1 MPDTSGTTNLN
12 QMIDDILAALPWGLL
27 LAFSIGPGFFVL
39 LETSIT
45 KGFRAALT
53 FDLGIVFSDVVFI
66 LIAYYSTNQLLEQLK
81 DNPTLFVI
89 GGLIMISYGL
99 ISFILL
105 KKNFKKQELTDT
117 DTLLISKNNYLALFF
132 KGFLLNFINIGIL
145 GFWMMIIISFG
156 PQLEMDTQ
164 RILTFFTSILG
175 FYLMFD
181 IIKILLAKQLKSKLT
196 PNNIYKIKRVISLV
210 ILIFGVFFVLQGLFQ
225 KEIHQVKEK
234 IEKIKE

>member
-1 MPDTSGTTNLN
+1 
-12 QMIDDILAALPWGLL
+12 MIDDILAALPWGLL

-225 KEIHQVKEK
+225 KELHQVKEK

>member
-1 MPDTSGTTNLN
+1 
-12 QMIDDILAALPWGLL
+12 MIDDILAGLPWGLL

-45 KGFRAALT
+45 KGFKAALT
-53 FDLGIVFSDVVFI
+53 FDLGIVFSDIIFI

-81 DNPTLFVI
+81 DNPTLFLV
-89 GGLIMISYGL
+89 GGLIMVSYGL

-105 KKNFKKQELTDT
+105 KKKFKKQELTDS

-164 RILTFFTSILG
+164 RIFTFFTSILA

-181 IIKILLAKQLKSKLT
+181 IIKIILAKQLKSKLT
-196 PNNIYKIKRVISLV
+196 PNNIYKIKRVISFV

-225 KEIHQVKEK
+225 KELHQVKEK
-234 IEKIKE
+234 IEKIKK

>member
-1 MPDTSGTTNLN
+1 
-12 QMIDDILAALPWGLL
+12 MIDDILAALPWGLL

-117 DTLLISKNNYLALFF
+117 DTLLISKKNYLALFF

-196 PNNIYKIKRVISLV
+196 PSNIYKIKRVISLV
-210 ILIFGVFFVLQGLFQ
+210 ILNFGVFFVLQGLFQ
-225 KEIHQVKEK
+225 KEFHQVKEK

>member
-1 MPDTSGTTNLN
+1 
-12 QMIDDILAALPWGLL
+12 MIDDILAALPWGLL

-225 KEIHQVKEK
+225 KEFHQVKEK

>member
-1 MPDTSGTTNLN
+1 
-12 QMIDDILAALPWGLL
+12 MIDDILTGLPWGLL

-53 FDLGIVFSDVVFI
+53 FDLGIVFSDIIFI
-66 LIAYYSTNQLLEQLK
+66 LIAYFSTNQLLEQLK
-81 DNPTLFVI
+81 DNPTLFLV
-89 GGLIMISYGL
+89 GGLIMVSYGL
-99 ISFILL
+99 ISFIVL
-105 KKNFKKQELTDT
+105 KKNFKKRELIDS

-156 PQLEMDTQ
+156 PQLEMDAQ
-164 RILTFFTSILG
+164 RIFTFFTSILA

-181 IIKILLAKQLKSKLT
+181 IIKIILAKQLKSKLN
-196 PNNIYKIKRVISLV
+196 PNNIYKIKRVISFV

-225 KEIHQVKEK
+225 KEFHQVKEK

>member
-1 MPDTSGTTNLN
+1 
-12 QMIDDILAALPWGLL
+12 MIDDILAGLPWGLL

-53 FDLGIVFSDVVFI
+53 FDLGIVFSDIIFI

-81 DNPTLFVI
+81 DNPTLFLV
-89 GGLIMISYGL
+89 GGLIMVSYGL
-99 ISFILL
+99 ISFIVL
-105 KKNFKKQELTDT
+105 KKNFKKRELIDS

-156 PQLEMDTQ
+156 PQLEMDAQ
-164 RILTFFTSILG
+164 RIFTFFTSILA

-181 IIKILLAKQLKSKLT
+181 IIKIILAKQLKSKLN
-196 PNNIYKIKRVISLV
+196 PNNIYKIKRVISFV

-225 KEIHQVKEK
+225 KEFHQVKEK